1 MKKIYI
7 AFHIRNPIDNWVA
20 EKAKTER
27 KNCEFKLLQNSKGR
41 NLFYK
46 CFANVQ

>member
-1 MKKIYI
+1 MKRLIKY
-7 AFHIRNPIDNWVA
+7 FHIRNPIDNWGA

-46 CFANVQ
+46 YFANVQ